1 MKINCPPSFGLIR
14 AALLLIAPILFQGCA
29 TTAPISAQS
38 LAEVKQAPVIH
49 VVRYEEGVMMV
60 TTPGSVAG
68 AGALAIVTGSESVP
82 ADASVLERKFG
93 LPDATQEVTERLLDK
108 LRVLGGYNNFV
119 VEPNI
124 VPPGVHLPDDLSE
137 YGRKY
142 PNSYVLEIAMSQRR
156 LGYNPIAWKTYYFT
170 QWTQARLIRTSDS
183 KLLWSGRGGG
193 LGPKLSVADIQM
205 NSDGAKFTE
214 LFHATLEECSRQ
226 LADQFVAKN

>member
-1 MKINCPPSFGLIR
+1 MKINSHPSFGLIR
-14 AALLLIAPILFQGCA
+14 AALLLVAPILFQGCA
-29 TTAPISAQS
+29 TAPISAQS
-38 LAEVKQAPVIH
+38 LAEVRRAPVIH
-49 VVRYEEGVMMV
+49 VVRYAEGIMMV
-60 TTPGSVAG
+60 TTPGSVTGAG
-68 AGALAIVTGSESVP
+68 AGAILTGSDSVP

-108 LRVLGGYNNFV
+108 LRVLGGYSNFV

-124 VPPGVHLPDDLSE
+124 VPFGVHIPDDLSE

-142 PNSYVLEIAMSQRR
+142 PNSYVLEIAMSHRS
-156 LGYNPIAWKTYYFT
+156 LGYNPIAWRTYYFS